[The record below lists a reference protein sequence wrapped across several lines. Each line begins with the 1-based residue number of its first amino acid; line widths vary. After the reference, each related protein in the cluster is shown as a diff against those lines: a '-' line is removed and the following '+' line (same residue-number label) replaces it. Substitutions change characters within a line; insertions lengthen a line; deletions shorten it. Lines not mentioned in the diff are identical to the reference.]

1 MDRLL
6 SQFSPNNQEELERY
20 LLESA
25 TVDQEQ
31 LDLAKKVQL
40 KQEGPLLMILLQL
53 SFIDLNQFSG
63 LIDWNSKINSRI

>member
-1 MDRLL
+1 MNRL
-6 SQFSPNNQEELERY
+6 SSEFSNQEELERY

-31 LDLAKKVQL
+31 LNLAKKLQL

-63 LIDWNSKINSRI
+63 LIDWNSRIKN

>member
-1 MDRLL
+1 MDRLS

-63 LIDWNSKINSRI
+63 LIDWNSKIKNS

>member
-63 LIDWNSKINSRI
+63 LIDWNSKIKNS